1 MRPTSSDMH
10 FVKSVYQCIRSLS
23 SSKVNL
29 LNMTRCKIHET
40 HHAGLNKH
48 STSAAQPS
56 PDDVLAPAVTDTVGR
71 NRLVINLL
79 LVATF
84 VVILNETLMAVAI
97 PRLMRDLNVTAG
109 AVQWLTTAFLLT
121 VSVVV
126 PVTGFLLQRMN
137 TRPIYVLAMSLF
149 TLGTLVAALA
159 PNLEVLILAR
169 VIQASGTAIM
179 VPLLMTTVM
188 TLAPPETRGKTMGFI
203 STVISV
209 APAIGPTISG
219 VILNYFS
226 WRWMFVLVL
235 PISLG
240 ALALGA
246 RRIMN
251 VTTPNR
257 AGIDGISVVLSALAF
272 GGVVYGLSNIGVA
285 APPGGLS
292 AGIISAAGTVC
303 LCLFILR
310 RIHLQKTGYPLLDLP
325 TFESRNFTV
334 SVLLMASM
342 MMALFGTVILLPIY
356 LQNVLGLSTLQ
367 TGLLLLPGGLLMGLL
382 GPHVGRLYDKVGP
395 IRLLVPGVV
404 VVSSVLWAMTL
415 LSPTTRVGYILA
427 GHVVMSVGFA
437 CLFTPLFT
445 VSLSPG
451 NPSLYSHGSAVIGT
465 IQQVAGAAGVALF
478 VALMSAR
485 TTTLAARGLAP
496 VDALSGGIRSG
507 FLCGA
512 IISLLAVACVFFVQ
526 RPALMRD

>member
-1 MRPTSSDMH
+1 LTNNSD
-10 FVKSVYQCIRSLS
+10 SATSLS
-23 SSKVNL
+23 PDHV
-29 LNMTRCKIHET
+29 
-40 HHAGLNKH
+40 
-48 STSAAQPS
+48 AAPM
-56 PDDVLAPAVTDTVGR
+56 VADTAGR

-121 VSVVV
+121 VSVVI

-137 TRPIYVLAMSLF
+137 TRLIFVCAMSLF
-149 TLGTLVAALA
+149 SLGTLIATLA

-179 VPLLMTTVM
+179 VPLLLTTVM
-188 TLAPPETRGKTMGFI
+188 TLSPPETRGKTMGFI

-219 VILNYFS
+219 VILNYLS
-226 WRWMFVLVL
+226 WRWMFLLVL

-246 RRIMN
+246 RRMQN
-251 VTTPNR
+251 VTTPHD
-257 AGIDGISVVLSALAF
+257 APIDGFSVVLSGFAF
-272 GGVVYGLSNIGVA
+272 GGIVYGLSGIGVPA
-285 APPGGLS
+285 APGTLP
-292 AGIISAAGTVC
+292 AGIWSAVGAVFLAVFIFRQIS
-303 LCLFILR
+303 
-310 RIHLQKTGYPLLDLP
+310 LQRTGHPLLDLR

-342 MMALFGTVILLPIY
+342 MMALFGTIILLPIY

-395 IRLLVPGVV
+395 IKLLVPGVI
-404 VVSSVLWAMTL
+404 VVSAVLWAMTL
-415 LSPTTRVGYILA
+415 LGSATWVGYILA

-437 CLFTPLFT
+437 LLFTPLFT
-445 VSLSPG
+445 ASLSSVK
-451 NPSLYSHGSAVIGT
+451 PSLYSHGSAVIGT
-465 IQQVAGAAGVALF
+465 VQQVAGAAGVALF

-485 TTTLAARGLAP
+485 ATTLAARGLAP
-496 VDALSGGIRSG
+496 ADALTGGIRDG

-512 IISLLAVACVFFVQ
+512 IISLFAVACVFFVQ
-526 RPALMRD
+526 KPSGQPEVGH

>member
-1 MRPTSSDMH
+1 MSAT
-10 FVKSVYQCIRSLS
+10 
-23 SSKVNL
+23 NL
-29 LNMTRCKIHET
+29 
-40 HHAGLNKH
+40 
-48 STSAAQPS
+48 S
-56 PDDVLAPAVTDTVGR
+56 PDSVVAPGVADTAGR

-109 AVQWLTTAFLLT
+109 AVQWLTTGFLLT
-121 VSVVV
+121 VSVVI
-126 PVTGFLLQRMN
+126 PVTGFLLQRVN
-137 TRPIYVLAMSLF
+137 TRPVFVLAMSLF
-149 TLGTLVAALA
+149 SLGTLIATLA
-159 PNLEVLILAR
+159 SNLEMLILAR
-169 VIQASGTAIM
+169 IIQASGTAIM
-179 VPLLMTTVM
+179 MPLLMTTVM

-219 VILNYFS
+219 VILNYLS
-226 WRWMFVLVL
+226 WRWLFILVL

-246 RRIMN
+246 RRIQN
-251 VTTPNR
+251 VTTPHHAR
-257 AGIDGISVVLSALAF
+257 IDGISVVLSGVAF
-272 GGVVYGLSNIGVA
+272 GGIVYGVSHIGAPA
-285 APPGGLS
+285 APGTLP
-292 AGIISAAGTVC
+292 AGIWSAIGGVFLVVFIFRQIS
-303 LCLFILR
+303 
-310 RIHLQKTGYPLLDLP
+310 LQRTGYPLLDLR
-325 TFESRNFTV
+325 TFDSRNFTV

-342 MMALFGTVILLPIY
+342 MMALFGTIILLPIY

-395 IRLLVPGVV
+395 IKLLVPGVI
-404 VVSSVLWAMTL
+404 VVSAVLWAMTL
-415 LSPTTRVGYILA
+415 LGTATWVGYILA

-437 CLFTPLFT
+437 FLFTPLFT
-445 VSLSPG
+445 VSLSSLS
-451 NPSLYSHGSAVIGT
+451 PSLYSHGSAVIGS

-485 TTTLAARGLAP
+485 STTLTAHGLAAA
-496 VDALSGGIRSG
+496 DALTGGIRSG

-512 IISLLAVACVFFVQ
+512 IISLFAVACVFFVK
-526 RPALMRD
+526 RPSGGQAPGHP

>member
-1 MRPTSSDMH
+1 MSAANLSSD
-10 FVKSVYQCIRSLS
+10 
-23 SSKVNL
+23 
-29 LNMTRCKIHET
+29 
-40 HHAGLNKH
+40 
-48 STSAAQPS
+48 
-56 PDDVLAPAVTDTVGR
+56 DTVVSVSAGTAGR

-121 VSVVV
+121 VSVVI
-126 PVTGFLLQRMN
+126 PVTGFLLQRLN
-137 TRPIYVLAMSLF
+137 TRPIFVLAMSLF
-149 TLGTLVAALA
+149 TLGTLIATLA
-159 PNLEVLILAR
+159 SNLQLLILAR
-169 VIQASGTAIM
+169 IIQASGTAIM
-179 VPLLMTTVM
+179 MPLLMTTVM

-219 VILNYFS
+219 IILNYLN
-226 WRWMFVLVL
+226 WRWLFILVL
-235 PISLG
+235 PISIG

-246 RRIMN
+246 RRIQN
-251 VTTPNR
+251 VTTPHHAR
-257 AGIDGISVVLSALAF
+257 IDALSVVLSGIAF
-272 GGVVYGLSNIGVA
+272 GGLVYGVSNIGVPA
-285 APPGGLS
+285 AQGAVP
-292 AGIISAAGTVC
+292 AGIWCAVGAVF
-303 LCLFILR
+303 LAVFILR
-310 RIHLQKTGYPLLDLP
+310 QIALQKTGYPLLDLR

-334 SVLLMASM
+334 SVLLVAIL
-342 MMALFGTVILLPIY
+342 MMALFGTIILLPIY

-382 GPHVGRLYDKVGP
+382 GPHVGRLYDKAGP

-404 VVSSVLWAMTL
+404 VVSAVLWAMTL
-415 LSPTTRVGYILA
+415 LGPATWVGYILA

-437 CLFTPLFT
+437 FLFTPLFT
-445 VSLSPG
+445 VSLSSVKP
-451 NPSLYSHGSAVIGT
+451 NLYSHGSAVIGSL
-465 IQQVAGAAGVALF
+465 QQVAGAAGVALF

-485 TTTLAARGLAP
+485 TTAAAAQGLAP
-496 VDALSGGIRSG
+496 VDALTAGIRSG

-526 RPALMRD
+526 RPSAPPGASH

>member
-1 MRPTSSDMH
+1 VTDDHLTNDSAS
-10 FVKSVYQCIRSLS
+10 
-23 SSKVNL
+23 
-29 LNMTRCKIHET
+29 
-40 HHAGLNKH
+40 AGKL
-48 STSAAQPS
+48 AQ
-56 PDDVLAPAVTDTVGR
+56 DNVAAPAAADTAGR

-121 VSVVV
+121 VSVVI

-137 TRPIYVLAMSLF
+137 TRPIFVWAMSLF
-149 TLGTLVAALA
+149 SLGTLIATLA
-159 PNLEVLILAR
+159 SNLQVLIFAR
-169 VIQASGTAIM
+169 IIQASGTAIM

-219 VILNYFS
+219 VILNYLS
-226 WRWMFVLVL
+226 WRWMFLLVL

-246 RRIMN
+246 RRMQN
-251 VTTPNR
+251 VTTPHH
-257 AGIDGISVVLSALAF
+257 APLDGVSVVISGLAF
-272 GGVVYGLSNIGVA
+272 GGIVYGLSHIGVA
-285 APPGGLS
+285 AKPGTLP
-292 AGIISAAGTVC
+292 AGILTAVGAVF
-303 LCLFILR
+303 LAVFILR
-310 RIHLQKTGYPLLDLP
+310 QIWLQKTGYPLLDLR
-325 TFESRNFTV
+325 TFRSRNFTV

-342 MMALFGTVILLPIY
+342 MMALFGTIILLPIY

-382 GPHVGRLYDKVGP
+382 GPSVGRLYDKAGP
-395 IRLLVPGVV
+395 IRLMVPGVI
-404 VVSSVLWAMTL
+404 VVSGVLWAMTL
-415 LSPTTRVGYILA
+415 LGPSTWVGYILA

-437 CLFTPLFT
+437 FLFTPLFT
-445 VSLSPG
+445 TSLSAVK
-451 NPSLYSHGSAVIGT
+451 PSLYSHGSAVIGT

-485 TTTLAARGLAP
+485 AATLAAHGLVP
-496 VDALSGGIRSG
+496 VDALSGGVRAG

-512 IISLLAVACVFFVQ
+512 IISLFAVACVFFVQ
-526 RPALMRD
+526 RPPGGTAHAALDPDI

>member
-1 MRPTSSDMH
+1 MGGCLNNNAESTVD
-10 FVKSVYQCIRSLS
+10 RSP
-23 SSKVNL
+23 VD
-29 LNMTRCKIHET
+29 
-40 HHAGLNKH
+40 A
-48 STSAAQPS
+48 
-56 PDDVLAPAVTDTVGR
+56 LAPAIADAPGR

-121 VSVVV
+121 VSVVI
-126 PVTGFLLQRMN
+126 PITGFLLQRMN
-137 TRPIYVLAMSLF
+137 TRPIFVWAMSLF
-149 TLGTLVAALA
+149 TLGTSLAALA
-159 PNLEVLILAR
+159 TNLEVLILAR
-169 VIQASGTAIM
+169 IIQASGTAIM
-179 VPLLMTTVM
+179 FPLLMTTVM
-188 TLAPPETRGKTMGFI
+188 TLAPPESRGKTMGFI

-209 APAIGPTISG
+209 APAVGPTISG
-219 VILNYFS
+219 VILNYLS
-226 WRWMFVLVL
+226 WRWMFLLVL

-246 RRIMN
+246 RRIQN
-251 VTTPNR
+251 VTMPHR
-257 AGIDGISVVLSALAF
+257 APIDGLSVILSGFAF
-272 GGVVYGLSNIGVA
+272 GGIVYGLSSIGVA
-285 APPGGLS
+285 AAPGS
-292 AGIISAAGTVC
+292 VPAGIWSAAGAVF
-303 LCLFILR
+303 LAVFIFR
-310 RIHLQKTGYPLLDLP
+310 QMSLQTTGYPLLDLR

-342 MMALFGTVILLPIY
+342 MMALFGTIILLPIY

-382 GPHVGRLYDKVGP
+382 GPHIGRVYDKVGP
-395 IRLLVPGVV
+395 IRLLVPGVII
-404 VVSSVLWAMTL
+404 VSGVLWAMTL
-415 LSPTTRVGYILA
+415 LRPSTWVGNILA

-437 CLFTPLFT
+437 LLFTPLFT
-445 VSLSPG
+445 VSLSSVK
-451 NPSLYSHGSAVIGT
+451 PSLYSHGSAVIGT

-496 VDALSGGIRSG
+496 VEALSGGIRSG

-512 IISLLAVACVFFVQ
+512 VISLFAVACVFFVR
-526 RPALMRD
+526 RPSETPGYEPT